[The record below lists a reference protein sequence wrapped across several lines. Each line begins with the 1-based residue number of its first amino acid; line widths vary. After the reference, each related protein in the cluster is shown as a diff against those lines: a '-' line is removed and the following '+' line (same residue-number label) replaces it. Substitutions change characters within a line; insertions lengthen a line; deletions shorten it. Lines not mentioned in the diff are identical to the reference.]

1 MAEELSQEQ
10 IEEFK
15 EAFLLFDK
23 DGDGTITVFELGT
36 VMRSLG
42 QNPTETEL
50 QDMINEVDED
60 GGGSIDFTEFLTM
73 MVKKMK
79 ITDTEDDIREAFR
92 VFDKDGNGYISVD
105 ELRQVMTNLGEK
117 LTEDEV
123 DEMVREADL
132 DGDGE
137 VNYEEFVTMMT
148 STRSADF

>member
-79 ITDTEDDIREAFR
+79 NTDQISPSHFWIIWR
-92 VFDKDGNGYISVD
+92 VTTRK
-105 ELRQVMTNLGEK
+105 K
-117 LTEDEV
+117 LKKSKFK
-123 DEMVREADL
+123 
-132 DGDGE
+132 
-137 VNYEEFVTMMT
+137 FVQYD
-148 STRSADF
+148 SKF

>member
-1 MAEELSQEQ
+1 M
-10 IEEFK
+10 I
-15 EAFLLFDK
+15 
-23 DGDGTITVFELGT
+23 ITGIF
-36 VMRSLG
+36 
-42 QNPTETEL
+42 
-50 QDMINEVDED
+50 VDQ
-60 GGGSIDFTEFLTM
+60 L
-73 MVKKMK
+73 
-79 ITDTEDDIREAFR
+79 FR